1 LSAHALLSPVY
12 DAVIFD
18 NDGVLVDLADRSLL
32 VESTRVAFETVGVTD
47 PAEEHVQALTLGV
60 APETVHRV
68 AETYGVDP
76 ETLWASRDHA
86 SSVAQQ
92 DAIRTGAKALYDDVS
107 AVADIDRPKAIVSTN
122 QQTTIDFLLDH
133 FDMRHLFDPAIGREP
148 TVESLR
154 RKKPNPFYLDRAIRA
169 LDAENPLFVGDSDAD
184 VGAAHALGVDSA
196 FLRRSHRA
204 DHTPD
209 PDPTH
214 ELDSLYDLHRLLD
227 D

>member
-1 LSAHALLSPVY
+1 VY

-18 NDGVLVDLADRSLL
+18 NDGVLVDLVDRSVLA
-32 VESTRVAFETVGVTD
+32 EATRLAFASVGVTD
-47 PAEEHVQALTLGV
+47 PAEEHVEAMTLGV

-68 AETYGVDP
+68 ADAYGVDP
-76 ETLWASRDHA
+76 EALWAGRDHA
-86 SSVAQQ
+86 TSVAQQ
-92 DAIRTGAKALYDDVS
+92 DAIRGGEKALYDDVG
-107 AVADIDRPKAIVSTN
+107 AVAEIDLPKAIVSTN
-122 QQTTIDFLLDH
+122 QQTTIDFLLSH
-133 FDMRHLFDPAIGREP
+133 FALDHLFDPAIGREP

-169 LDAENPLFVGDSDAD
+169 LDARDPLFVGDSDSDIAAAEA
-184 VGAAHALGVDSA
+184 VGIDSA
-196 FLRRSHRA
+196 FVRRSHRT

-214 ELDSLYDLHRLLD
+214 ELDSLYDLHGILD

>member
-1 LSAHALLSPVY
+1 VY

-47 PAEEHVQALTLGV
+47 PTEEHVQALTLGV
-60 APETVHRV
+60 APETVHRI

-92 DAIRTGAKALYDDVS
+92 DAIRAGAKALYDDVS
-107 AVADIDRPKAIVSTN
+107 AVAAIDRPKAIVSTN

-133 FDMRHLFDPAIGREP
+133 FDMAHQFDPAIGREP

-154 RKKPNPFYLDRAIRA
+154 RKKPNPFYLDRAVQA
-169 LDAENPLFVGDSDAD
+169 LDADDPLFVGDSDVD
-184 VGAAHALGVDSA
+184 VAAARAVGIDSA
-196 FLRRSHRA
+196 FVRRSHRA

-209 PDPTH
+209 PEPTH
-214 ELDSLYDLHRLLD
+214 ELDSLYDLHGLLD